1 MYNNSRPIGAAY
13 YHHSFDVY
21 NKMIEIYGKE
31 NCPFC
36 DRAKELCEQSG
47 YEYNYNQLD
56 VDFNRDELLELFP
69 DARTFPQISVD
80 DFFI

>member
-1 MYNNSRPIGAAY
+1 
-13 YHHSFDVY
+13 
-21 NKMIEIYGKE
+21 MIEIYGKE

-69 DARTFPQISVD
+69 DARTFPQITVGGEYIGGYQQFD
-80 DFFI
+80 EWHNTDWNEK